1 VEKPQHFLQAKIGET
16 SDLALRARQ
25 VLSASLLL
33 IVVMVILYPTT
44 ATGTVMLTANY
55 VQAPIQTEIPG
66 EGPKLV
72 VVKGVTH
79 LFVSFSEIRIHVA
92 SEGNGTGWLPLTFQT
107 NSIDLIDLENKSE
120 VIMSSPTVPAGEYDN
135 LMLSFAN
142 ATAVVNGSTVRVE
155 SIPRSVVRESP
166 FTVIAGSET
175 NLRLRFT
182 ADYRAL
188 NASKQV
194 FFDVNPT
201 VE

>member
-1 VEKPQHFLQAKIGET
+1 M
-16 SDLALRARQ
+16 ALRARQ

-44 ATGTVMLTANY
+44 ATGTVILSANY
-55 VQAPIQTEIPG
+55 AQAPIQTDIPG

-79 LFVSFSEIRIHVA
+79 LYVSFSEIRIHIA
-92 SEGNGTGWLPLTFQT
+92 SEGNDTGWLPLTFQT
-107 NSIDLIDLENKSE
+107 NSIDLINLENKSE
-120 VIMSSPTVPAGEYDN
+120 VIMTSPTVPAGEYDN

-142 ATAVVNGSTVRVE
+142 ATAVVNGSTIRVE
-155 SIPRSVVRESP
+155 SIPHSVVRESP
-166 FTVIAGSET
+166 FTVKAGSET

-188 NASKQV
+188 NASKRV
-194 FFDVNPT
+194 FFEVNPT

>member
-1 VEKPQHFLQAKIGET
+1 
-16 SDLALRARQ
+16 LALRARQ